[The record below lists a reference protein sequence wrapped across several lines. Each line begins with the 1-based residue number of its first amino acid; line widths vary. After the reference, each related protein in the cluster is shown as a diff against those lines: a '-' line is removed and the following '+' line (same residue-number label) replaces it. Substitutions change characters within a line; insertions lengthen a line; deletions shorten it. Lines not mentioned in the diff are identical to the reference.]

1 VRRLALAIAAM
12 LVAGFAGAERTS
24 GVFIFTAPD
33 GSRRIVNV
41 PASGPG
47 TIAIPEGAADHRA
60 ALWPA
65 VEEAAR
71 SHGLDPRL
79 VDLVIRMESGYNPR
93 AVSPKGARG
102 VMQLMPATAASL
114 GVTNA
119 YDPEQN
125 IPAGVSFLGSLLN
138 TYGGDQA
145 AALAAYNWGP
155 ANVNKAQAT
164 YGSNWL
170 SYAPASVQSYVNGI
184 LGSTAAAEPVTVDNS
199 DSTDVSLGDFTGDTG
214 TSDWIIGGV
223 ALAAL
228 VAAWWVLS

>member
-1 VRRLALAIAAM
+1 M

-102 VMQLMPATAASL
+102 VMQLMPATASMY
-114 GVTNA
+114 GVANLF
-119 YDPEQN
+119 DPLQN
-125 IPAGVSFLGSLLN
+125 IRAGVRYLKDLFQRFNSDVSL
-138 TYGGDQA
+138 
-145 AALAAYNWGP
+145 ALAAYNAGP
-155 ANVNKAQAT
+155 EAVEKHGGVPPYDETRSYVRAILMAYRGDTSLSTLSGGFGRPARRARPVELIGEDGRSLIANVRHSGETAVPRP
-164 YGSNWL
+164 L
-170 SYAPASVQSYVNGI
+170 GI
-184 LGSTAAAEPVTVDNS
+184 R
-199 DSTDVSLGDFTGDTG
+199 
-214 TSDWIIGGV
+214 
-223 ALAAL
+223 
-228 VAAWWVLS
+228 

>member
-1 VRRLALAIAAM
+1 M

-65 VEEAAR
+65 VEEAAL

-102 VMQLMPATAASL
+102 VMQLMPATASMY
-114 GVTNA
+114 GVANLF
-119 YDPEQN
+119 DPLQN
-125 IPAGVSFLGSLLN
+125 IRAGVRYLKDLFQRFNSDVSL
-138 TYGGDQA
+138 
-145 AALAAYNWGP
+145 ALAAYNAGP
-155 ANVNKAQAT
+155 EAVEKHGGVPPYDETRSYVRAILMAYRGDTSLSTLSGGFGRPARRARPVELIGEDGRSLIANVRHSGETAVPRP
-164 YGSNWL
+164 L
-170 SYAPASVQSYVNGI
+170 GI
-184 LGSTAAAEPVTVDNS
+184 R
-199 DSTDVSLGDFTGDTG
+199 
-214 TSDWIIGGV
+214 
-223 ALAAL
+223 
-228 VAAWWVLS
+228 

>member
-65 VEEAAR
+65 VEEAAL

-102 VMQLMPATAASL
+102 VMQLMPATASMY
-114 GVTNA
+114 GVANLF
-119 YDPEQN
+119 DPLQN
-125 IPAGVSFLGSLLN
+125 IRAGVRYLKDLFQRFNSDVSL
-138 TYGGDQA
+138 
-145 AALAAYNWGP
+145 ALAAYNAGP
-155 ANVNKAQAT
+155 EAVEKHGGVPPYDET
-164 YGSNWL
+164 R
-170 SYAPASVQSYVNGI
+170 SYVRAI
-184 LGSTAAAEPVTVDNS
+184 LMAYR
-199 DSTDVSLGDFTGDTG
+199 GDTVRPPSSPRQAGG
-214 TSDWIIGGV
+214 TDRRGRQV
-223 ALAAL
+223 ADRERSPLGRNRRSAPPRHPL
-228 VAAWWVLS
+228 KQSTVHS

>member
-1 VRRLALAIAAM
+1 MRRLALAIAAM

-102 VMQLMPATAASL
+102 VMQLMPDS
-114 GVTNA
+114 V
-119 YDPEQN
+119 DW
-125 IPAGVSFLGSLLN
+125 VSTSLLDYSVN
-138 TYGGDQA
+138 P
-145 AALAAYNWGP
+145 YN
-155 ANVNKAQAT
+155 
-164 YGSNWL
+164 
-170 SYAPASVQSYVNGI
+170 
-184 LGSTAAAEPVTVDNS
+184 TVDNIRAGIAMLRATGRVLAF
-199 DSTDVSLGDFTGDTG
+199 TDADLPFQLSAMRQGH
-214 TSDWIIGGV
+214 DWIRAGRCRLIGQCSLV
-223 ALAAL
+223 MMSPVVRSRALPR
-228 VAAWWVLS
+228 V

>member
-1 VRRLALAIAAM
+1 MRRLALAIAAM

-102 VMQLMPATAASL
+102 VMQLMPATASMY
-114 GVTNA
+114 GVANLF
-119 YDPEQN
+119 DPLQN
-125 IPAGVSFLGSLLN
+125 IRAGVRYLKDLFQRFNSDVSL
-138 TYGGDQA
+138 
-145 AALAAYNWGP
+145 ALAAYNAGP
-155 ANVNKAQAT
+155 EAVEKHGGVPPYDETRSYVRAILMAYRGDTSLSTLSGGFGRPARRARPVELIGEDGRSLIANVRHSGETAVPRP
-164 YGSNWL
+164 L
-170 SYAPASVQSYVNGI
+170 GI
-184 LGSTAAAEPVTVDNS
+184 R
-199 DSTDVSLGDFTGDTG
+199 
-214 TSDWIIGGV
+214 
-223 ALAAL
+223 
-228 VAAWWVLS
+228 

>member
-102 VMQLMPATAASL
+102 VMQLMPATASMY
-114 GVTNA
+114 GVANLF
-119 YDPEQN
+119 DPLQN
-125 IPAGVSFLGSLLN
+125 IRAGVRYLKDLFQRFNSDVSL
-138 TYGGDQA
+138 
-145 AALAAYNWGP
+145 ALAAYNAGP
-155 ANVNKAQAT
+155 EAVEKHGGVPPYDETRSYVRAILMAYRGDTSLSTLSGGFGRPARRARPVELIGEDGRSLIANVRHSGETAVPRP
-164 YGSNWL
+164 L
-170 SYAPASVQSYVNGI
+170 GI
-184 LGSTAAAEPVTVDNS
+184 R
-199 DSTDVSLGDFTGDTG
+199 
-214 TSDWIIGGV
+214 
-223 ALAAL
+223 
-228 VAAWWVLS
+228 